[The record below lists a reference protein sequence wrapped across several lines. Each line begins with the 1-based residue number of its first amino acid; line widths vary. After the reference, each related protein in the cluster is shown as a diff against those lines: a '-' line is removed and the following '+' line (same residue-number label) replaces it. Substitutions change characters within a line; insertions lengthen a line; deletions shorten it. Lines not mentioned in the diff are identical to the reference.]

1 MKSRTSL
8 QLNIQLNHIHCF
20 DEGDGPGNAEPYL
33 WTLFYKIDGDTFRF
47 GNDNDPEEQLLW
59 GAVTI
64 EKRNPLHGNLNN
76 NNVDE
81 DDVVAI
87 PPAIGKWE
95 TVLRPIPVTDNNK
108 SMVAALSDDFT
119 DLPGIAGVV
128 VILMEE
134 DNLSND
140 AVEAG
145 YNAFCATFQAKMNQL
160 INGRDLVRLAAGI
173 TEEMEND
180 LEAAVREAVEAAI
193 PDSMNFLEK
202 VWNWIA
208 GPDQTLGSASFRFGH
223 DDLVA
228 HGQILFRERWKE
240 GVSVT
245 TPLDINVKEFIIRG
259 PGRVIESGGEWE
271 IFGLA
276 SGIPLPVDQFIGE
289 FGPPVTF
296 TQSELA
302 IQSFRH
308 RSETAR
314 REGYAGAYP
323 TFKTVRDK
331 YGNEFGTTVFLTHEG
346 ADRNNVSW
354 YALGMPD
361 LEDFIARMK
370 SAHTYAVQNGYVSG
384 LPAFYE
390 APSIL
395 GILKAFENTSL
406 HQLAGR
412 TGSTVVRPKTNPI
425 LQTAAMHA
433 GMELAGSANGG
444 RYQAATRLSGEVVER
459 AVKPQQGNQLLKHQ
473 ALTEEVGKVNPVLT
487 SIECGTVLIK
497 PEFADLEYVKP
508 ADLGNPQLGDIPS
521 RFIAAHDFAVKRG
534 YVSGYP
540 TFFDRNMSFEM
551 SGFDLR
557 CGTVLLKQQAA
568 VVKDVLTFK
577 APA

>member
-47 GNDNDPEEQLLW
+47 GNDNDPDEQLLW

-64 EKRNPLHGNLNN
+64 EKRNPLHGNLNRN
-76 NNVDE
+76 SVDE
-81 DDVVAI
+81 GDIVAI
-87 PPAIGKWE
+87 PPAVGKWE

-108 SMVAALSDDFT
+108 SMVAALSHDFT

-140 AVEAG
+140 AVQAG
-145 YNAFCATFQAKMNQL
+145 YDAFCATFQAKMNQL

-173 TEEMEND
+173 TDEMEND
-180 LEAAVREAVEAAI
+180 VEAAVREAVESAI
-193 PDSMNFLEK
+193 PDSMNFFEK
-202 VWNWIA
+202 VWNWLA

-223 DDLVA
+223 DDLVR

-245 TPLDINVKEFIIRG
+245 TPLDVNVKEFIIRG

-271 IFGLA
+271 IFGQA
-276 SGIPLPVDQFIGE
+276 SATLLPVEQFIGE

-314 REGYAGAYP
+314 REGYPGAYP

-331 YGNEFGTTVFLTHEG
+331 YGNEFGTTVFFTHEG
-346 ADRNNVSW
+346 AERSNISW

-406 HQLAGR
+406 QRWTGNTVGQSKPKPVQQPPVRHSSLA
-412 TGSTVVRPKTNPI
+412 
-425 LQTAAMHA
+425 
-433 GMELAGSANGG
+433 LAGSANGG
-444 RYQAATRLSGEVVER
+444 RHQTAAHLSDELVVSP
-459 AVKPQQGNQLLKHQ
+459 VKPQQGNGLLKHQ
-473 ALTEEVGKVNPVLT
+473 TLTEEIGKINPVLN
-487 SIECGTVLIK
+487 SIECSTVFIK
-497 PEFADLEYVKP
+497 PDFADVEYVKL
-508 ADLGNPQLGDIPS
+508 ADLGNPKLGDIPS
-521 RFIAAHDFAVKRG
+521 RFIAAHDYAVRRG
-534 YVSGYP
+534 YVSGFP

-577 APA
+577 ALT